1 MNARASII
9 SSHRLPA
16 RGPRARHAGCGR
28 AKTSAFSLIEL
39 LVVISILAVAIAT
52 VGACLGAGMR
62 VWEVAQTYGRAEN
75 EALMALDQMSRDLRN
90 AVECATLEAN
100 GVPLAFRGEAGEM
113 RFAGVVVST
122 DPPDSQLA
130 VIHYRWNSGDEQLIR
145 ETTAYPEGL
154 PQASSWADHVR
165 GLRFSYATGTSV
177 EGMDVATGMPTR
189 VDIELQMDTGAQGA
203 PTLVVRRSVQLPTAQ
218 ATAGT
223 GE

>member
-1 MNARASII
+1 MNARAPSI
-9 SSHRLPA
+9 SFHRLPA
-16 RGPRARHAGCGR
+16 RGPRDRHADPGR
-28 AKTSAFSLIEL
+28 ADSRAFSLIEL
-39 LVVISILAVAIAT
+39 LVVVSILAVAIAT

-90 AVECATLEAN
+90 AVECPTLDAN
-100 GVPLAFRGEAGEM
+100 GVPLVFHGEAGEM
-113 RFAGVVVST
+113 RFAGVVVSA

-154 PQASSWADHVR
+154 PQSASWADHVR
-165 GLRFSYATGTSV
+165 GLRLAYAMGNSA
-177 EGMDVATGMPTR
+177 EGMDVATGMPAR
-189 VDIELQMDTGAQGA
+189 VDIELQMDTGAEGA
-203 PTLVVRRSVQLPTAQ
+203 STLVVRRSVQLPTAQ